1 VDKNKLISL
10 VDKIKRPLE
19 TARRLGGRGEDV
31 VKDMDRSIIT
41 WARDGEKASEGKT
54 RALFAELVRIFEST
68 ETVFTER
75 VARAANLILELEVVL
90 SGPSAVSETTKDD
103 SAESRTRAKPSKEPK
118 GEKPVRPLKHDTPVK
133 FIKGVGPRRAADFAA
148 LGVRTAGDLLRF
160 FPRAYLD
167 RSHLNAVNTLR
178 PGDEVCLE
186 VVIKDINLVKP
197 RPKLTIVEA
206 IGSDNTGSVILKWF
220 NQPWVADN
228 VSPGDRIMVSGKVRE
243 YRGMELN
250 VAEYEKLDADAEPES
265 FGAIIP
271 VYPARGSLT
280 QRLIRKV
287 VRNAVDSLADAALDP
302 VPSKILNRCGMPTL
316 AAAIRAIHFPETAGA
331 SWVARRRFAFEELL
345 TMEVGLAL
353 RYADG
358 RRRTGLVI
366 KAKGA
371 LRSRVEL
378 PFDLTA
384 AQRRVLA
391 EIDRDLAAPFPMQRL
406 LQGDVGSGKTVVA
419 FLAMLSAVD
428 AGYQA
433 VIMAPTGL
441 LAEQHWRTINDLAA
455 GVGVRCE
462 LLTGA
467 TPPKVAERIVDEL
480 TTGELA
486 MVVGTHSL
494 IQERVL
500 FKRLGLAVID
510 EQHRFGVVQRG
521 SLGEKGERPNVL
533 VMTATPIPRTLA
545 LGLYG
550 DLDISVLDEMPPG
563 RGEVTTIWLFDDRLD
578 RAYAIVRDELAH
590 GRQAYVVY
598 PLVEETEKQELKAA
612 TEMFEKLA
620 GGPFADYSV
629 ALVHG
634 RMGNDEK
641 ERVMRRFRD
650 GTVDVTVATTIIEVG
665 IDVPNATVMLV
676 EHADR
681 YGLAQLHQLRGRV
694 GRGGFSAQCILVS
707 PEEVTGVAKERL
719 ETMVS
724 TTDGFFIA
732 EKDLELRGPGELLGT
747 RQHGVPDF
755 ALRALFR
762 DRKLLETA
770 REEAFAVVESDP
782 RLEDRVY
789 AVLKEKLVREYADR
803 LNLAEVM

>member
-1 VDKNKLISL
+1 VDKDRLISL

-31 VKDMDRSIIT
+31 VKDLDGRVIT
-41 WARDGEKASEGKT
+41 WAREGEKASEG
-54 RALFAELVRIFEST
+54 RARTLFAELVRIFEST
-68 ETVFTER
+68 ETAFTER
-75 VARAANLILELEVVL
+75 VARAVNLILELEVVL
-90 SGPSAVSETTKDD
+90 SGPSAVSEATKND
-103 SAESRTRAKPSKEPK
+103 SGESRTEAKPSKEPR

-133 FIKGVGPRRAADFAA
+133 FIKGVGPRRAADFTA
-148 LGVRTAGDLLRF
+148 LGVMTAGDLLRF

-178 PGDEVCLE
+178 TGDEVCLE

-287 VRNAVDSLADAALDP
+287 VRNAVDTLADRTLDP
-302 VPSKILNRCGMPTL
+302 VPSTILDRCGMPTL
-316 AAAIRAIHFPETAGA
+316 ARAIRAIHFPETAGA
-331 SWVARRRFAFEELL
+331 SWAARRRFAFEELL

-358 RRRTGLVI
+358 RRRTGPVI

-391 EIDRDLAAPFPMQRL
+391 EIDKDLAAPFPMQRL

-428 AGYQA
+428 AEYQA

-467 TPPKVAERIVDEL
+467 TPAKVAERIVDEL
-480 TTGELA
+480 TTGELT

-563 RGEVTTIWLFDDRLD
+563 RGKVTTIWLSDDRLE
-578 RAYAIVRDELAH
+578 RAYATVLDELAQ

-598 PLVEETEKQELKAA
+598 PLVEETEKRELKAA
-612 TEMFEKLA
+612 TEMFENLA
-620 GGPFADYSV
+620 GGPFADFSV

-634 RMGNDEK
+634 RMSNDEK

-650 GTVDVTVATTIIEVG
+650 GTVDVIVATTIIEVG

-694 GRGGFSAQCILVS
+694 GRGGFGARCVLVS
-707 PEEVTGVAKERL
+707 PEEVTEVARERL
-719 ETMVS
+719 ETMVA
-724 TTDGFFIA
+724 TTDGFLIA
-732 EKDLELRGPGELLGT
+732 EKDLDLRGPGDLLGT

-770 REEAFAVVESDP
+770 REEAFAIVESDP
-782 RLEDRVY
+782 RLEDRTY
-789 AVLKEKLVREYADR
+789 TALKEKLVRDYADR